1 MQNAQKTGSGNL
13 YSRTC
18 KFLHFTAKTVT
29 RLVCKT
35 HYLEVAGILQEIFF
49 FVSIR
54 LATDTETNQI
64 RYSLSGHLPRIAE
77 YQRISCVRLGRKESP
92 IAPNQRK
99 QCLGHQIVV
108 SDHQRWNFQYN

>member
-35 HYLEVAGILQEIFF
+35 HYLEVAGII
-49 FVSIR
+49 
-54 LATDTETNQI
+54 
-64 RYSLSGHLPRIAE
+64 SLSVVLH
-77 YQRISCVRLGRKESP
+77 QTFS
-92 IAPNQRK
+92 
-99 QCLGHQIVV
+99 GHQYTVAPIQTTSDERDNLFLDISVYACDNILPKGDVKVGFLKCQAIVI
-108 SDHQRWNFQYN
+108 